1 MAVDIAKGPSDG
13 FLEYAMILDSKF
25 TMIDILDSF
34 ETFYWNERY
43 NAYGD
48 FEITMPI
55 LVNHL
60 EFIRINN
67 YISIKESD
75 RLMIIED
82 VTTTTDPEQGDKLVV
97 SGRSLDSLL
106 TRRIVWKKAE
116 LSGSI
121 QTIIQSLLNQNVISP
136 TDSRRRLP
144 GFTFTPS
151 SENSVTKP
159 TGEVKAFGDGLYET
173 IAGLCQA
180 NNLGF
185 KVLPS
190 EEGGFTMS
198 LYAGIDRSWKQ
209 EERVPVVFSHSYENL
224 LDSRYIQTEVEY
236 ISNALVRG
244 DDDDV
249 TMEVLRRPERT
260 GLARREMFIDT
271 GLQPEEQ
278 EIEKEVTDDGGNT
291 HTDTE
296 RIKIYDMAYYNAMLL
311 EAKVEMAKH
320 TVTEA
325 FDSEVDTTHQFF
337 YEKDYNL
344 GDIVQVENRYGF
356 EGRCRIT
363 EVMRSR
369 DVNGP
374 KLVPTFVMVDENG
387 DEVVRN

>member
-1 MAVDIAKGPSDG
+1 MAVDIAKAPSDG
-13 FLEYAMILDSKF
+13 FLEYAMILDSNF
-25 TMIDILDSF
+25 ELIDILDMF
-34 ETFYWNERY
+34 ETFYWNDRY
-43 NAYGD
+43 NSYGD

-55 LVNHL
+55 LVHHL

-82 VTTTTDPEQGDKLVV
+82 VTTKTDPEQGDKLVI

-106 TRRIVWKKAE
+106 TRRIIWHKIE
-116 LSGSI
+116 MSGSI
-121 QTIIQSLLNQNVISP
+121 QAIVQNLVSQNVISAS
-136 TDSRRRLP
+136 DSRRRIP
-144 GFTFTPS
+144 GFTFTAS
-151 SENSVTKP
+151 TETAVTKP

-173 IAGLCQA
+173 IAGICQA

-190 EEGGFTMS
+190 GQGGFAMS
-198 LYAGIDRSWKQ
+198 MYAGIDRSWSQ
-209 EERVPVVFSHSYENL
+209 NDRVPVVFSHSYENL
-224 LDSRYIQTEVEY
+224 LDSNYIQTEVEY

-244 DDDDV
+244 DDDSV

-278 EIEKEVTDDGGNT
+278 EIETPVTDDGGNT
-291 HTDTE
+291 HYDTE
-296 RIKIYDMAYYNAMLL
+296 TIKIYDSAYYNAMLL

-325 FDSEVDTTHQFF
+325 FDSTVDTTHQFF

-369 DVNGP
+369 DASGP
-374 KLVPTFVMVDENG
+374 KLIPTFVMVDENG
-387 DEVVRN
+387 DEVTRQ

>member
-1 MAVDIAKGPSDG
+1 MAVDIAKAPSDG

-25 TMIDILDSF
+25 ELIDILDAF
-34 ETFYWNERY
+34 ETFYWNDRY
-43 NAYGD
+43 NATGD
-48 FEITMPI
+48 FEIRMPI

-82 VTTTTDPEQGDKLVV
+82 VTTTTDPEQGDKLVI
-97 SGRSLDSLL
+97 SGRSLDSIL
-106 TRRIVWKKAE
+106 TRRIVWRKLE
-116 LSGSI
+116 MNGPI
-121 QTIIQSLLNQNVISP
+121 QSIIQSLLTQNIISP
-136 TDSRRRLP
+136 SDSRRAVP

-151 SENSVTKP
+151 TDTAVTTP
-159 TGEVKAFGDGLYET
+159 TGELQAFGDGLYET

-190 EEGGFTMS
+190 GQGGFVMS
-198 LYAGIDRSWKQ
+198 LYAGLDRSWKQ
-209 EERVPVVFSHSYENL
+209 EERVPVVFSNNYENL
-224 LDSRYIQTEVEY
+224 LDSNYIQTEVEY
-236 ISNALVRG
+236 ISNSLVRG
-244 DDDDV
+244 DDDEI

-278 EIEKEVTDDGGNT
+278 EIEYPVTDDGGNT
-291 HTDTE
+291 HTETE
-296 RIKIYDMAYYNAMLL
+296 TIKIYDQQYYNAMLL

-320 TVTEA
+320 KVTEA
-325 FDSEVDTTHQFF
+325 FDSKVDTTHQFF

-369 DVNGP
+369 DASGP
-374 KLVPTFVMVDENG
+374 KLVPTFIMVDENG
-387 DEVVRN
+387 DEVERN